1 MGQQPKYEIFRYIN
15 NISLNPREYIL
26 DDEGNQMLF
35 DSAEDALAFMNKH
48 ISPPV
53 ANVDELGDEYGMF
66 IAMVEEDWCQAC
78 EDGTCPELAEE
89 DA

>member
-1 MGQQPKYEIFRYIN
+1 MAQGKYEIYRYIN
-15 NISLNPREYIL
+15 NITLNPREYIL

-35 DSAEDALAFMNKH
+35 DSAEDALVFMNKH

-53 ANVDELGDEYGMF
+53 TDVDELGDKYGMF

-89 DA
+89 AT